1 MVTFIINGN
10 KENVMTDSNG
20 LLDLFDFSYI
30 VDKYLGTEVKDYFD
44 KSIFYLSN
52 TINELEK
59 QLRED
64 KC

>member
-1 MVTFIINGN
+1 MVTLIINGN
-10 KENVMTDSNG
+10 KENIMTDSNG

-30 VDKYLGTEVKDYFD
+30 VDKYLGAEVKDYFD

-52 TINELEK
+52 SIDKLEK